1 MKDSLL
7 FVSRN
12 LFKSVALFDSL
23 LTQAVTAIV
32 ELREIKELLRLQNER
47 GKDTQLLTA
56 EETAVK
62 LKVTTKAL
70 DLWKRTG
77 VLLPIRVGGR
87 NYYRLSDIIQ
97 RAIIERDLR

>member
-12 LFKSVALFDSL
+12 LFKSVALFDRL
-23 LTQAVTAIV
+23 LTQAFTIVV
-32 ELREIKELLRLQNER
+32 ELREIKEFLRLQNER

-56 EETAVK
+56 EETAIK

-77 VLLPIRVGGR
+77 ILLPIKVGAR

-97 RAIIERDLR
+97 QAMIKRDQG